1 MAQSTRTM
9 KHIIPCQ
16 DGQKELSDIMLT
28 MEKYSVETQTRE
40 KKWKVIFHK
49 QGNIHKVIF
58 HKLSQVIIFSQAI
71 TFFTGTHQ
79 MTSSIKNAPAFLFE
93 WV

>member
-40 KKWKVIFHK
+40 QKWKVIFHK
-49 QGNIHKVIF
+49 
-58 HKLSQVIIFSQAI
+58 LSFDTLTHFLQVL
-71 TFFTGTHQ
+71 
-79 MTSSIKNAPAFLFE
+79 IK
-93 WV
+93 